1 MSDRDKAAEREWLEY
16 CIRCNE
22 SYIREYEKL
31 IASAERQIE
40 EERQARGKDAKVA
53 KERIEHLTKSF
64 IPWQKDGI
72 QDSRESIER
81 YRARLDALNF
91 VEKDGQLELDF

>member
-1 MSDRDKAAEREWLEY
+1 MNDVASEREWLEY
-16 CIRCNE
+16 RIRCNE

-31 IASAERQIE
+31 IESAERQIE
-40 EERQARGKDAKVA
+40 QEHQARGKDTKVA

-64 IPWQKDGI
+64 IPWQQDGI
-72 QDSRESIER
+72 QDSRECIER

-91 VEKDGQLELDF
+91 VEKDGQLELVF

>member
-1 MSDRDKAAEREWLEY
+1 MKDVAAEREWLEY

-40 EERQARGKDAKVA
+40 EERQARGKAAMVA
-53 KERIEHLTKSF
+53 RDRIEHLTKSF
-64 IPWQKDGI
+64 IPWQQEGLKNA
-72 QDSRESIER
+72 QESLER
-81 YRARLDALNF
+81 YRSRLDNLSF
-91 VEKDGQLELDF
+91 VENDGQLELVF